1 MKFGKRV
8 NLHTHTFRCKHAV
21 GAPREY
27 CAEAVRQGLCTLG
40 FSDHQPFPDGRFDES
55 RMPFGDLET
64 YAREIETARQEF
76 PELNI
81 LTGLEADY
89 VRALGKSFYEE
100 EFFNKRKFDY
110 LILGPHF
117 NDPPEAGAGAGAAEN
132 VRLRVE
138 STIRAMET
146 GLFAYVAHPD
156 MFACTGL
163 SWTPEIEA
171 LCKELVSAAVALK
184 VPLEINA
191 YGLRKPWIDTAEGRR
206 PQYPWRPFWELVA
219 ELGATMVVGADAHRP
234 EDVWSNAEQTAAWG
248 AQFGLVPANA
258 AVAAAIVNG
267 RKPR

>member
-1 MKFGKRV
+1 M
-8 NLHTHTFRCKHAV
+8 
-21 GAPREY
+21 
-27 CAEAVRQGLCTLG
+27 
-40 FSDHQPFPDGRFDES
+40 
-55 RMPFGDLET
+55 
-64 YAREIETARQEF
+64 
-76 PELNI
+76 
-81 LTGLEADY
+81 
-89 VRALGKSFYEE
+89 RALGKSFYEE

>member
-55 RMPFGDLET
+55 RMPFGDLEA

-138 STIRAMET
+138 SESQVGRARCPEAS
-146 GLFAYVAHPD
+146 GLY
-156 MFACTGL
+156 G
-163 SWTPEIEA
+163 
-171 LCKELVSAAVALK
+171 VSAMS
-184 VPLEINA
+184 N
-191 YGLRKPWIDTAEGRR
+191 
-206 PQYPWRPFWELVA
+206 WRHTGMSSRSSSRYSRL
-219 ELGATMVVGADAHRP
+219 
-234 EDVWSNAEQTAAWG
+234 
-248 AQFGLVPANA
+248 
-258 AVAAAIVNG
+258 
-267 RKPR
+267 

>member
-1 MKFGKRV
+1 
-8 NLHTHTFRCKHAV
+8 
-21 GAPREY
+21 
-27 CAEAVRQGLCTLG
+27 
-40 FSDHQPFPDGRFDES
+40 
-55 RMPFGDLET
+55 
-64 YAREIETARQEF
+64 
-76 PELNI
+76 
-81 LTGLEADY
+81 
-89 VRALGKSFYEE
+89 
-100 EFFNKRKFDY
+100 
-110 LILGPHF
+110 
-117 NDPPEAGAGAGAAEN
+117 
-132 VRLRVE
+132 
-138 STIRAMET
+138 
-146 GLFAYVAHPD
+146 

-163 SWTPEIEA
+163 SWTSEIEA

-206 PQYPWRPFWELVA
+206 PQYPWRPFWELAA